1 MVTTGLKN
9 HHGTAE
15 CRRLIEAIQRGEV
28 AVTVDPAVLIELA
41 YVLQRP
47 DFAPQGRPP
56 RTRRDVA
63 HFLLGVL
70 GWPGIE
76 MDDKALAASALT
88 AWWTGQADS
97 LTDCYLQA
105 KAQAAGGVVCA
116 DNVRH
121 FPGGIRPSAAMPA
134 PREPRRSTGSTR
146 RPKTP

>member
-1 MVTTGLKN
+1 MKH

-15 CRRLIEAIQRGEV
+15 CRHLIEAIQSGEV
-28 AVTVDPAVLIELA
+28 SVTVDPAAMIELA

-56 RTRRDVA
+56 RTRREVA

-76 MDDKALAASALT
+76 MEDKALAATALT
-88 AWWTGQADS
+88 AWRTGQADS

-121 FPGGIRPSAAMPA
+121 FPDGVRPSAVMPA
-134 PREPRRSTGSTR
+134 PREGRRSTRSTR